1 VPWKAY
7 LITLP
12 GDEAK
17 ADFSLAQLRGLGL
30 EVEVVH
36 GINST
41 QARPVRGGRGRVRV
55 GYSPIACAQAMGLEV
70 EVVHGI
76 NSTQA
81 RPVHGG
87 RGRVRVGYSPIA
99 CAQAMGLEVEVVHS
113 INSTQA
119 SLPHL

>member
-81 RPVHGG
+81 
-87 RGRVRVGYSPIA
+87 
-99 CAQAMGLEVEVVHS
+99 
-113 INSTQA
+113 